1 MHGFEITSW
10 LEEYSDGRLTAV
22 LTLALGIGANT
33 AMFGVVN
40 ATLLRPL
47 PYAQPSRLV
56 MVWNQWTNWPQTW
69 LSQPEAA
76 DGEVVPQDA
85 LTNETQIERMT
96 RM

>member
-10 LEEYSDGRLTAV
+10 LEENSDGRLTAV

-56 MVWNQWTNWPQTW
+56 MVWNQWTTGRKRGSRSPKPRTAR
-69 LSQPEAA
+69 SCP
-76 DGEVVPQDA
+76 
-85 LTNETQIERMT
+85 RML
-96 RM
+96 